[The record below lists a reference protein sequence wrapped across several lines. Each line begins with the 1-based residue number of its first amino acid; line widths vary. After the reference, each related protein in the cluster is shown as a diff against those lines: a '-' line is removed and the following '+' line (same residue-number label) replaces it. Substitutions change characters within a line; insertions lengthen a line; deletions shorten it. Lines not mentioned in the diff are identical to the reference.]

1 MTATRKPTDPRL
13 KVRRVPSNA
22 RYDRDSINRV
32 LDRGLIAHVSFVHDG
47 QPVGIPTLYARVGDR
62 VLIHGSTAS
71 RMLRTLATG
80 APACLT
86 VTVLDA
92 LVLARSVFETGANYD
107 SAVLFGSF
115 RAITGDEPK
124 LRALEAF
131 MEAVLPGRWSE
142 VRGPSRQELKGTA
155 ILDLDIDAASV
166 KTKSGGPDDDNSPDA
181 ELKTWA
187 GVIPLVKNYGQ
198 PEPSPVLG
206 SDIPL
211 ALSVSRLTATTPKG

>member
-107 SAVLFGSF
+107 SAVLFGCF
-115 RAITGDEPK
+115 RAITGDEAK
-124 LRALEAF
+124 LEALEAF
-131 MEAVLPGRWSE
+131 MDAVLPGRWSE
-142 VRGPSRQELKGTA
+142 VRGPSRKELKGTA
-155 ILDLDIDAASV
+155 ILELDIDAASV

-181 ELKTWA
+181 EFKTWA